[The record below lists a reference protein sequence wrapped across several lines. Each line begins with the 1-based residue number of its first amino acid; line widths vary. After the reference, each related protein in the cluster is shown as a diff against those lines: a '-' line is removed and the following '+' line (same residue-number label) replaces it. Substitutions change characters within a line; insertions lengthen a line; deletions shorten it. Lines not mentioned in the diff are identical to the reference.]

1 MSEIL
6 TEYEE
11 HLPFLIKDKTLLFKK
26 DVKALLSKYAL
37 NKDVE
42 EVLITTDAKAFD
54 LEDVNL
60 LTVENFEWEEVRGL
74 HTREIRLYDSVIN
87 YKEVKAVI
95 IEWNYIVNRSNEVNT
110 TFINSKVVENITRY
124 L

>member
-6 TEYEE
+6 TEY
-11 HLPFLIKDKTLLFKK
+11 DKNETLLFKK

-37 NKDVE
+37 NKNVE
-42 EVLITTDAKAFD
+42 EVLITTDVKAFD
-54 LEDVNL
+54 LEDVNR

-74 HTREIRLYDSVIN
+74 HMRGIRLYDSVIN
-87 YKEVKAVI
+87 YNEVKAVI